1 MFPLTNPMRNH
12 WILLLVCLF
21 AFFAASHGN
30 CTAPPNLLFGE
41 LGEQFIGKND
51 FIVNSIVNYTCRPGF
66 TRDPA
71 ISNTITCLSDSTW
84 SIPDEFC
91 KRRSCGNPAEPDNGQ
106 MHGDNFLFG
115 SRVTYTCNTGYNM
128 ESKRDYRECQA
139 DGTWSNEVPFCA
151 IQVCPPPNAITD
163 GSFNPDKTD
172 YTYQDAVTYTCK
184 SGLSLIG
191 EASIFCTSNG
201 SWSADPPK
209 CKVVSCSNPE
219 VLNAEKLSGFSGPY
233 TLNSAV
239 SFRCLDGFTMIGS
252 GHVTCNASSMWYP
265 SLPSCNRSTVTQKP
279 STTKEKETEGS
290 TVTQKPSTT
299 KEKETGGGSGNNVGA
314 IVGGVIAGIVA
325 LSAIVGVT
333 LWCKAK
339 RGGGGDL
346 SQLGNHSN
354 GSKPSSHQ
362 TPMEQIDVT
371 QIQAQETV

>member
-265 SLPSCNRSTVTQKP
+265 SLPSCNR
-279 STTKEKETEGS
+279 
-290 TVTQKPSTT
+290 
-299 KEKETGGGSGNNVGA
+299 GSGNNVGA